1 MPSRLPYF
9 ASCHGGKA
17 TIPEGVTLLH
27 LEYDVAS
34 GLQLAAVARDV
45 HTLCLCLYSFL
56 SLFLCSSFVSFSL
69 SLSISLFVPLSLLQV
84 RNTSGCFPA
93 CFFAEKGQKTNS
105 KPKWQRGCAL
115 CHLSP
120 ELLVPRSLFVG
131 AGPSAHFP
139 SQETRRGT
147 AFAHDVPRLQDQRAP
162 TARKWRISS
171 GSAK

>member
-115 CHLSP
+115 CHLS
-120 ELLVPRSLFVG
+120 LLVQGLQ
-131 AGPSAHFP
+131 HI
-139 SQETRRGT
+139 SQ
-147 AFAHDVPRLQDQRAP
+147 
-162 TARKWRISS
+162 ARKQGVAQPLLMTCRDSKTNELRLPGS
-171 GSAK
+171 GGFHPEVPNNIRS